1 MLSARIARL
10 RPDVF
15 VMALA
20 GTVIVATLADSSDR
34 RNTIFVGLSGDTGTV
49 PRIASL

>member
-1 MLSARIARL
+1 MLILIAL
-10 RPDVF
+10 SDSNPVNA
-15 VMALA
+15 AL
-20 GTVIVATLADSSDR
+20 VNWADSSDR